1 MAMPLLRRFRG
12 LYVRIALVAIAA
24 SIVAVAAVYLLVV
37 PPLKGD
43 LERQRLGQLDQQAR
57 SPFSIG
63 LLTDQRGGLLSA
75 SALATVQLV
84 GYTAGARV
92 SVWQVAGKSL
102 TPWADSSPSRPGTPA
117 ARRPPRCRGQPQS

>member
-63 LLTDQRGGLLSA
+63 LLTDQTRWSARARARSPPCSLSGTRPA
-75 SALATVQLV
+75 PA
-84 GYTAGARV
+84 Y
-92 SVWQVAGKSL
+92 
-102 TPWADSSPSRPGTPA
+102 PSGR
-117 ARRPPRCRGQPQS
+117 